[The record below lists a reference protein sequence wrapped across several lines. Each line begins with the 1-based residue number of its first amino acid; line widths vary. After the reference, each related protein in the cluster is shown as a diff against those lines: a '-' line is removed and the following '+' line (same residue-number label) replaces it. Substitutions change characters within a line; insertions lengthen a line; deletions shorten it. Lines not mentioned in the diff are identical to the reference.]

1 MCDRTSWNSSSIW
14 KWLKPVQLEPWKI
27 SGKHHRTTIL
37 LVLVAHSSASY
48 LSTYLPIYISTYL
61 PIYLSTFLS
70 FYLSF
75 YLSIFLSIYLS
86 IFLYLYLYLYGGFI
100 KWGVPVSPWL
110 FQVTKTKTVIH
121 DARMMPGDTPM
132 TNSRRM
138 AKGKDFTWYHLRTNK
153 GVQCEHVQKWPHA
166 KSKHDIFLTFVIHTL
181 NLQ

>member
-1 MCDRTSWNSSSIW
+1 MKFIQHLEVVKARTVGTLKNIRKTSSNYH
-14 KWLKPVQLEPWKI
+14 PVGPGGTLF
-27 SGKHHRTTIL
+27 GIL
-37 LVLVAHSSASY
+37 PIY
-48 LSTYLPIYISTYL
+48 LSTYLPIY
-61 PIYLSTFLS
+61 LS
-70 FYLSF
+70 FFLSF
-75 YLSIFLSIYLS
+75 YLSIFLSFYLSIYLS
-86 IFLYLYLYLYGGFI
+86 IFLYLYLYGGFI

-166 KSKHDIFLTFVIHTL
+166 KSKHDNFLTFVIHTL

>member
-27 SGKHHRTTIL
+27 WGKHHRTTIL

-48 LSTYLPIYISTYL
+48 LSTYLPF
-61 PIYLSTFLS
+61 YLSTFRSFYRSFFLS
-70 FYLSF
+70 FFLSF
-75 YLSIFLSIYLS
+75 VLSFFLSFVLS
-86 IFLYLYLYLYGGFI
+86 FFLYLYLYGGFI
-100 KWGVPVSPWL
+100 KSGVPESPWL

-166 KSKHDIFLTFVIHTL
+166 KSKHDNFLTFVIHTL